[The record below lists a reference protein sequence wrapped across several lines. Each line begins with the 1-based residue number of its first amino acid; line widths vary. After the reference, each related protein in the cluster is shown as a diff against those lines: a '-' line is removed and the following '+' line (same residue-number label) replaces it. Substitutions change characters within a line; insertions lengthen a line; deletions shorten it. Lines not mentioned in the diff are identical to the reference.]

1 MPKLQDFKALLFD
14 VDRTLTN
21 TKYLLPE
28 DVITNL
34 KQLAESNFEI
44 GICTGRGFPTVS
56 NYILPHFPKDS
67 LHVLNGGGEISSAR
81 GKIIDQEGIP
91 ADLVAPIIDFVT
103 TKNKRSFLSTHSYLY
118 ATDKYL
124 ENYQKHPWKFSVK
137 PMSQYQ
143 SDLVTLICVIDISE
157 ENIDTIPG
165 WQKLNV
171 KFMTSNDGKPY
182 ADITKKGITK
192 AAALKIWSKKT
203 GIPLSQVVGFG
214 DSLNDLEFL
223 QATSFGVAMKNAD
236 DQIKKIANR
245 VIGHVDENGLSNYL
259 TEIISGKEL

>member
-14 VDRTLTN
+14 IDRTLTT

-28 DVITNL
+28 GVVTNL
-34 KQLAESNFEI
+34 KQLAKSNFEI
-44 GICTGRGFPTVS
+44 GICTGRGFPTVL
-56 NYILPHFPKDS
+56 NYILPHFPKNS
-67 LHVLNGGGEISSAR
+67 LHILNGGGEISSTT
-81 GKIIDQEGIP
+81 GKVIHQEEIS
-91 ADLVAPIIDFVT
+91 ADLVAPIIDFVIT
-103 TKNKRSFLSTHSYLY
+103 ENKKSFLSTHSYLY
-118 ATDKYL
+118 AADKYF
-124 ENYQKHPWKFSVK
+124 ENYQKHPWKFSAK

-143 SDLVTLICVIDISE
+143 GDPVTLICVLDITE
-157 ENIDTIPG
+157 ENVDTIPG

-182 ADITKKGITK
+182 VDITKKGTTK
-192 AAALKIWSKKT
+192 ATALKIWSEKT
-203 GIPLSQVVGFG
+203 GISLSQVIGFG

-223 QATSFGVAMKNAD
+223 QAIGFGVAMKNAD
-236 DQIKKIANR
+236 NQIKKIANR